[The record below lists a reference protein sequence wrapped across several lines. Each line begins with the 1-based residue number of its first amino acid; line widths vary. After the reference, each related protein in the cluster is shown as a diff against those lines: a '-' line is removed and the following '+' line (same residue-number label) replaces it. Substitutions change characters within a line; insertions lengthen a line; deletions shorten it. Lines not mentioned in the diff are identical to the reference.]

1 MAKGEKTEKAE
12 KADKA
17 ATKAAAG
24 KATIKDKLASPE
36 SKDGPTRAE
45 TSGMLGH
52 MKYHAGKYADVAEA
66 LSIYNGLPKDQKAN
80 FYALYKADKSCK
92 WIRSF
97 SLTITASS
105 SSSGG
110 MLAGV
115 SNWHES

>member
-1 MAKGEKTEKAE
+1 MVKGEKAE
-12 KADKA
+12 KAEKPDKA

-24 KATIKDKLASPE
+24 KATIKEKLAE
-36 SKDGPTRAE
+36 SKDGPTRAD

-52 MKYHAGKYADVAEA
+52 MKYHAGKDADVAEA
-66 LSIYNGLPKDQKAN
+66 LSIYNGLAKDQKAN

-97 SLTITASS
+97 SLTITSSS

-115 SNWHES
+115 CNWHES